1 MLPQWGPHHALVI
14 HPCSER
20 RSASVGQDLVAP
32 RVREG
37 VVGYVGCKH
46 AREIWVHAGGVGSR
60 GFLPPHP
67 EDLRH
72 YPPHTISRSSLDA
85 SPSRLPPR
93 QRHSMTSGGL
103 IHTRPGTCPSPLC
116 TGNPPEDRAAPR
128 SGPSMRHISSVYPI
142 HSLAHTLP
150 TWTRPYQGPS
160 VRVPTV
166 VVIKI
171 PYQRS

>member
-46 AREIWVHAGGVGSR
+46 AREIWVHATR
-60 GFLPPHP
+60 LWY
-67 EDLRH
+67 

-103 IHTRPGTCPSPLC
+103 IHTRPGTYPSPLC

-128 SGPSMRHISSVYPI
+128 SGPSMRHITSVYPI

-171 PYQRS
+171 PYQISLVGGTL